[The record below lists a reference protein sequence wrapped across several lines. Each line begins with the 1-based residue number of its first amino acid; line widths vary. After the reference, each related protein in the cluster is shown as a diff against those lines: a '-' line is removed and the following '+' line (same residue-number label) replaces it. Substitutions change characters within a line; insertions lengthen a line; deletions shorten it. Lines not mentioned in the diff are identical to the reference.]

1 MKQLLNFNPAFTP
14 GASNVGF
21 LDFSQFPAFD
31 RTRLYAVINITQNTP
46 LYIAGAPGL
55 GMSSTSAGSLI
66 ILNTST
72 ATMAGTDVMNV
83 YYETDAGLQPL
94 ENNDAAER
102 NGNLAYMTEILSL
115 ILAELKVQSI
125 LLKEGLNIKDELD
138 QLRNDIQNDVTY
150 D

>member
-1 MKQLLNFNPAFTP
+1 MKQLVNFNPAFTP
-14 GASNVGF
+14 GASNVGY
-21 LDFSQFPAFD
+21 LDFSAFPAFD

-55 GMSSTSAGSLI
+55 GMSSTSAGGLV

-72 ATMAGTDVMNV
+72 ATMASTDALNV

-102 NGNLAYMTEILSL
+102 NGNLDKISQFEEQIL
-115 ILAELKVQSI
+115 IELKVMNV
-125 LLKEGLNIKDELD
+125 LLKEGLNIKDELE
-138 QLRNDIQNDVTY
+138 QLRADIQRDEIR
-150 D
+150 